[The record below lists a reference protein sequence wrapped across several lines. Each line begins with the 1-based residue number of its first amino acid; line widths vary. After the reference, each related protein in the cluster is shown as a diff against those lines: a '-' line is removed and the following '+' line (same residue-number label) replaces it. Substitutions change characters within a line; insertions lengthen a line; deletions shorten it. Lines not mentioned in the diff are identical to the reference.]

1 MSADLPSADSLFPK
15 TAPHMSDDLRSI
27 AVFVKHGAPL
37 PREDHQVLSAAA
49 EMIESQAARI
59 PELDRQVLE
68 TGIVSAGRASA
79 IVELNR
85 RIAELSLER
94 DGLVEHVA
102 ELVKDQRIGLHAILD
117 VAELKKRIAE
127 LERERDDLQSKVDE
141 LHRGIEFHY
150 GEAAKRDYQPPPA
163 DAEIIGDLDYLIGAY
178 PQIGRGLE
186 RAKREIQRLQ
196 RVGPPPPAAPYE
208 AMFTAAVQCLAEI
221 SRALDIPDDV
231 ASVADGNAEIL
242 DAIEVLKCGAPPSG
256 SLLQSFLTVCNR
268 VIEDEHAQG
277 VACGIDFYS
286 LRVGVN
292 RAMAAPRAPE
302 TQAAPPSEHQALLSH
317 CVEAVEDLFNREVVE
332 RDGYVGYQS
341 LWDRHN
347 RRVVETG
354 ELLADLRAAV
364 TQAAPPAAIRE
375 LFNKGVGVQAGNRL
389 SMSFETEEE
398 ANRAFHYLAEL
409 GELETSRPP
418 QTKDE
423 HRTQPKRDDDTP
435 SACAPPPGADPLS
448 GKVPGLS
455 GETGAAP

>member
-1 MSADLPSADSLFPK
+1 MTDNLTAENSLDFPK
-15 TAPHMSDDLRSI
+15 LLLKAAEEIRSEGHVGWGNLC
-27 AVFVKHGAPL
+27 A
-37 PREDHQVLSAAA
+37 LSAEEFERLHVIEKLYHESIDAA
-49 EMIESQAARI
+49 YERGDILAQQAA
-59 PELDRQVLE
+59 
-68 TGIVSAGRASA
+68 
-79 IVELNR
+79 
-85 RIAELSLER
+85 
-94 DGLVEHVA
+94 
-102 ELVKDQRIGLHAILD
+102 
-117 VAELKKRIAE
+117 RIAE
-127 LERERDDLQSKVDE
+127 LERELLEARTISAGRAAGIFE
-141 LHRGIEFHY
+141 LKTRI
-150 GEAAKRDYQPPPA
+150 
-163 DAEIIGDLDYLIGAY
+163 AEIEHQNGVLRQIRDAVANEEL
-178 PQIGRGLE
+178 PQ
-186 RAKREIQRLQ
+186 
-196 RVGPPPPAAPYE
+196 PPPAAPYE

-418 QTKDE
+418 QTKSAL
-423 HRTQPKRDDDTP
+423 TP
-435 SACAPPPGADPLS
+435 AQAA
-448 GKVPGLS
+448 VMQGLS
-455 GETGAAP
+455 DDPHEVYATCAECDSKAPVMRGFARTCCKAGAEIDRKLGLPPETGAAP